1 MSQGSLGST
10 FSDVFSD
17 AEFSEFDESDIVPAL
32 LSHRGG
38 SPRESLAVI
47 QKRLKRASVLTQTKR
62 STRIEEQ
69 AFFQDLLEE
78 EMDIADEIARE
89 CSSHNCIPDS
99 QIDALCLSE
108 ENPSRNSN
116 SLGLVRTKSGRGAS
130 LLVV

>member
-1 MSQGSLGST
+1 MG
-10 FSDVFSD
+10 
-17 AEFSEFDESDIVPAL
+17 
-32 LSHRGG
+32 
-38 SPRESLAVI
+38 
-47 QKRLKRASVLTQTKR
+47 
-62 STRIEEQ
+62 
-69 AFFQDLLEE
+69 DLLEE

-130 LLVV
+130 LLVVGEDEHEKVGLIQYDDGCEELRRRQSFHTLESDTFDECAPLRFRFLGMSRLTQVQKLYRI